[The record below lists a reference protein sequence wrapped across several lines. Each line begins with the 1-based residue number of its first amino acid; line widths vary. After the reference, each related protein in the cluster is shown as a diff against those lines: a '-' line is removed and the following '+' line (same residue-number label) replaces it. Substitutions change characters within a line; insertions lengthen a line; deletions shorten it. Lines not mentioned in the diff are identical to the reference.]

1 MAKGK
6 KVGSISAKYRD
17 KLKTAW
23 ASRYPLRYVDAQ
35 GRARAAPGGGKVP
48 KSKHLDLGGDRLTKS
63 QLDARR
69 ALRKIYYISRT
80 GAIME
85 TKSGLR

>member
-35 GRARAAPGGGKVP
+35 GRARAAPVVARWLRASILTLAATDLPSRSLTPVEGSGKSIILVG
-48 KSKHLDLGGDRLTKS
+48 L
-63 QLDARR
+63 ARSWKPR
-69 ALRKIYYISRT
+69 AV
-80 GAIME
+80 
-85 TKSGLR
+85 